1 METVA
6 RVLGRHRTP
15 GARFGAALA
24 VVGLLTLAAPA
35 RSTASVQ
42 ILNDRLTAQNQL
54 ANAQT
59 WAEAAGKI
67 TFPTSLQNDTV
78 VALTASPQRPC
89 PAHPPTGVRT
99 NPGLGVDA
107 ESIPVLADGDQEI
120 FILSPTRQQVSGQAT
135 RLCAYLMRAGVVQAR
150 GSRRLTAALANP
162 PSPRPKHGGA
172 GGGDRITASG
182 VLALVVV
189 VLAGIGVVSTLRKLG
204 RRKRH
209 RGQPGAQATAAH
221 PVSASR
227 EDTSG
232 RNGATR
238 AGSKA
243 SAPAP
248 AATDRSDVTRVL
260 RRVTFSKHA
269 IERFAD
275 RADIPLTS
283 YRQVE
288 LLIRDLLEEEGEVKT
303 ERPFWSQSTNTADLY
318 LQAGEWMLFVLRRN
332 SWLPWPWSGYTCVT
346 TVNGRDDKTWENALR
361 RGYIHMPPGAAS
373 LD

>member
-6 RVLGRHRTP
+6 RVLGRHRMP

-42 ILNDRLTAQNQL
+42 ILNDRLTAQNEL

-59 WAEAAGKI
+59 WAEAAGET

-78 VALTASPQRPC
+78 VALTASPQRPG

-107 ESIPVLADGDQEI
+107 ESIPVLADGDEEI

-135 RLCAYLMRAGVVQAR
+135 RLCAYLMQGGVVQAR
-150 GSRRLTAALANP
+150 GSRRLTVALANP

-172 GGGDRITASG
+172 GGGDRLTASG
-182 VLALVVV
+182 VLALIVV

-209 RGQPGAQATAAH
+209 RGQPGAEATAGH
-221 PVSASR
+221 PASASG
-227 EDTSG
+227 EDTTG

-238 AGSKA
+238 AGPKA

-248 AATDRSDVTRVL
+248 AATDRSDVRRVL

-283 YRQVE
+283 YRKVE
-288 LLIRDLLEEEGEVKT
+288 LLIRELLAEEGEVRT
-303 ERPFWSQSTNTADLY
+303 ERPFWSQSSNTADLY
-318 LQAGEWMLFVLRRN
+318 LQAGEWMLFVLERN

-346 TVNGRDDKTWENALR
+346 AVNGRDDKTWENALQ
-361 RGYIHMPPGAAS
+361 RGYIHTPPGAAS

>member
-6 RVLGRHRTP
+6 RVLGRHRMP

-42 ILNDRLTAQNQL
+42 ILNDRLTAQNEL

-59 WAEAAGKI
+59 WAEVAGEI

-89 PAHPPTGVRT
+89 PAHPPTGVQT

-120 FILSPTRQQVSGQAT
+120 FILSPTRQQVRGQAT
-135 RLCAYLMRAGVVQAR
+135 RLCAYLTRAGVVQAR

-162 PSPRPKHGGA
+162 PRPRPKHGSA

-204 RRKRH
+204 RRKR
-209 RGQPGAQATAAH
+209 RSGQPDAQPSAGHTA
-221 PVSASR
+221 SASG

-232 RNGATR
+232 KNGATR
-238 AGSKA
+238 AGPKA
-243 SAPAP
+243 SAPALP
-248 AATDRSDVTRVL
+248 ATDRSDVRRVL

-283 YRQVE
+283 YREVE

-303 ERPFWSQSTNTADLY
+303 QRPFWSQSSNTADLY
-318 LQAGEWMLFVLRRN
+318 LQAGEWMLFVLERN
-332 SWLPWPWSGYTCVT
+332 SWLSWPRSGYTCVT
-346 TVNGRDDKTWENALR
+346 AVNGPQENGA
-361 RGYIHMPPGAAS
+361 PGIDVDTVRAGLGA
-373 LD
+373 

>member
-6 RVLGRHRTP
+6 RVLGRHRMP

-24 VVGLLTLAAPA
+24 VVGLLALAAPA

-42 ILNDRLTAQNQL
+42 ILNDRLTAQNEL

-59 WAEAAGKI
+59 WAEVAGEI

-89 PAHPPTGVRT
+89 PAHPPTGVQT

-107 ESIPVLADGDQEI
+107 ESVPVLADGDQEI
-120 FILSPTRQQVSGQAT
+120 FILSPTRQQVRGQAT
-135 RLCAYLMRAGVVQAR
+135 RLCAYLMRAGAVQAR
-150 GSRRLTAALANP
+150 GSRRLTVALANP

-172 GGGDRITASG
+172 GGGDRLTASG

-204 RRKRH
+204 RRKRR
-209 RGQPGAQATAAH
+209 RGQPGAEATAGH
-221 PVSASR
+221 PTSASG
-227 EDTSG
+227 EDTTG

-238 AGSKA
+238 AGPKD

-248 AATDRSDVTRVL
+248 AATDRSDVRRVL

-283 YRQVE
+283 YRKVE

-303 ERPFWSQSTNTADLY
+303 ERPFWSQSSNTADLY
-318 LQAGEWMLFVLRRN
+318 LQAGEWMLFVLERN

-346 TVNGRDDKTWENALR
+346 AVNGRDDKTWENALQ
-361 RGYIHMPPGAAS
+361 RGYIHTPPGAAS